1 MEAAAEA
8 GATGIK
14 SVVPEEVKQT
24 NSDQDAGEDHPSEYR
39 VVYVL
44 GGPGSGKSTQCSK
57 ISSEFGFSHLSA
69 GDLLQKEVESGS
81 EEGKMIRDLKKEG
94 KLVPSEIVVKLLQQA
109 MRRSESK
116 KFLIDGFPRNEENL
130 AAAENIMKIEPDAI
144 LFFDCSEQEA
154 MRRLLSRNQ
163 GRADDNAET
172 IRNRLK
178 VYSESTVPVI
188 NYYNSKGKVR
198 KIDAERPIEEVYQS
212 VKEVLSGIE
221 GKVTVKEEFQGCTL

>member
-221 GKVTVKEEFQGCTL
+221 GKGTVKEEFQGCAL

>member
-116 KFLIDGFPRNEENL
+116 KFLIDGFPPNEENL

-221 GKVTVKEEFQGCTL
+221 GKGR

>member
-1 MEAAAEA
+1 MEA
-8 GATGIK
+8 GAEGGATGREN
-14 SVVPEEVKQT
+14 VTPEEVKQMK
-24 NSDQDAGEDHPSEYR
+24 SDQ
-39 VVYVL
+39 VN
-44 GGPGSGKSTQCSK
+44 GKSTQCSK

-94 KLVPSEIVVKLLQQA
+94 KLVPSETVVKLLQQA
-109 MRRSESK
+109 MCRSESK

-130 AAAENIMKIEPDAI
+130 AAAENIMKIEPDVI
-144 LFFDCSEQEA
+144 LFFDCSEPESI
-154 MRRLLSRNQ
+154 RRLLSRNQ

-172 IRNRLK
+172 IRSRLK

-198 KIDAERPIEEVYQS
+198 KIDAERPVEDVYKS

-221 GKVTVKEEFQGCTL
+221 SKGQ

>member
-8 GATGIK
+8 GAPGIK
-14 SVVPEEVKQT
+14 SVMPEEVKQT

-109 MRRSESK
+109 MCRSESK

-221 GKVTVKEEFQGCTL
+221 GKGR

>member
-1 MEAAAEA
+1 MEAVAED
-8 GATGIK
+8 GATGRET
-14 SVVPEEVKQT
+14 VTPEEVIQT
-24 NSDQDAGEDHPSEYR
+24 KSDQDAGDGHPNEYR

-81 EEGKMIRDLKKEG
+81 KEGKMIRDLKQEG

-116 KFLIDGFPRNEENL
+116 NFLIDGFPRNEENL
-130 AAAENIMKIEPDAI
+130 AVAENIMKIEADAI
-144 LFFDCSEQEA
+144 LFFDCSEQES

-178 VYSESTVPVI
+178 VYSEATVPVI

-198 KIDAERPIEEVYQS
+198 KIDAERPIEEVYKS
-212 VKEVLSGIE
+212 VKEVLSGIV
-221 GKVTVKEEFQGCTL
+221 GKGQ

>member
-221 GKVTVKEEFQGCTL
+221 GKGR

>member
-1 MEAAAEA
+1 MIVGLPMEAVGEA
-8 GATGIK
+8 GATGREN
-14 SVVPEEVKQT
+14 VMPEEVKQT
-24 NSDQDAGEDHPSEYR
+24 NSDQWQDAGEDHPNEYR

-94 KLVPSEIVVKLLQQA
+94 KLVPSEIVIKLLQQA
-109 MRRSESK
+109 MHRSESK
-116 KFLIDGFPRNEENL
+116 KFLIDGFPRNKENL
-130 AAAENIMKIEPDAI
+130 AAAENIMKIKPDAV
-144 LFFDCSEQEA
+144 LFFDCSEQES

-172 IRNRLK
+172 IQNRLK
-178 VYSESTVPVI
+178 VYSELTVPVI
-188 NYYNSKGKVR
+188 DYYNSKGKVR
-198 KIDAERPIEEVYQS
+198 KIDAERPIEEVYKS

-221 GKVTVKEEFQGCTL
+221 GKGQ

>member
-154 MRRLLSRNQ
+154 IRRLLSRNQ

>member
-1 MEAAAEA
+1 MEA
-8 GATGIK
+8 GAEGGATGREN
-14 SVVPEEVKQT
+14 VTPEEVKQMK
-24 NSDQDAGEDHPSEYR
+24 SDQDAGGEDHPREYR

-44 GGPGSGKSTQCSK
+44 GSPGSGKSTQCSK

-94 KLVPSEIVVKLLQQA
+94 KLVPSETVVKLLQQA
-109 MRRSESK
+109 MCRSESK

-130 AAAENIMKIEPDAI
+130 AAAENIMKIEPDVI
-144 LFFDCSEQEA
+144 LFFDCSEPESI
-154 MRRLLSRNQ
+154 RRLLSRNQ

-172 IRNRLK
+172 IRSRLK

-198 KIDAERPIEEVYQS
+198 KIDAERPVEDVYKS

-221 GKVTVKEEFQGCTL
+221 SKGQ

>member
-8 GATGIK
+8 GAPGIK
-14 SVVPEEVKQT
+14 SVMPEEVKQT

-109 MRRSESK
+109 MCRSESK

>member
-1 MEAAAEA
+1 
-8 GATGIK
+8 
-14 SVVPEEVKQT
+14 
-24 NSDQDAGEDHPSEYR
+24 
-39 VVYVL
+39 
-44 GGPGSGKSTQCSK
+44 
-57 ISSEFGFSHLSA
+57 
-69 GDLLQKEVESGS
+69 
-81 EEGKMIRDLKKEG
+81 MIRDLKKEG

-198 KIDAERPIEEVYQS
+198 KIDAERPIDEVYQS

-221 GKVTVKEEFQGCTL
+221 GKGTVKEEFQGCAL